1 MPIRQAAIVA
11 IGDEVLQGEV
21 INTNA
26 AWLAAALGTMGVLVS
41 SQCVVGDRLEDITAA
56 ADWALDRADLIVF
69 CGGLGPTHDDCTS
82 EAISEW
88 TGQGLVIDEGV
99 RRRIESRYGS
109 RAGAEAAVL
118 KQATVVGGALLLE
131 NSRGTAPGQLIA
143 YREKWLVLLPGP
155 PRELQAIFEEGLKP
169 WLNAETIQE
178 SGARRDTL
186 VSYELGESQLF
197 HQLEN
202 LAWGQHPLV
211 GIYASPGRVEFRMQG
226 PADIPNGSLNTKRAE
241 AWARSQVPSKLY
253 SPSGSRVERLIETMI
268 HRGLHL
274 AIMESL
280 TGGLVA
286 SSLIAVEGASQCVQ
300 GSVIAYTEEVK
311 IRFGVDP
318 AIIDRYG
325 AVSAQCAKAM
335 AAAAR
340 KVFSADIGLA
350 TTGFA
355 GPTGGTAQNPRGTFF
370 VAVDG
375 GRTVDVRRRQ
385 MSSERT
391 AVRQAVVELSLTALW
406 ELLELS

>member
-41 SQCVVGDRLEDITAA
+41 SQCVVGDRLEDIMAA

-99 RRRIESRYGS
+99 RRRIEARYGS

-197 HQLEN
+197 HHLEN

-253 SPSGSRVERLIETMI
+253 SPSGSRVERLIEAMI

-318 AIIDRYG
+318 AIIERYG

-335 AAAAR
+335 A
-340 KVFSADIGLA
+340 
-350 TTGFA
+350 
-355 GPTGGTAQNPRGTFF
+355 
-370 VAVDG
+370 
-375 GRTVDVRRRQ
+375 
-385 MSSERT
+385 
-391 AVRQAVVELSLTALW
+391 
-406 ELLELS
+406 